1 MSTWTG
7 PGTWEALGKGN
18 YPWIPRTTLNF
29 PAAGSLRSL
38 EKRAVRWDPEDAQ
51 DLDPGA
57 GKEVQERAGR
67 KGLDV
72 ERSKRLYGNGR
83 SCEQLLALSNAL
95 PPPRW
100 LCHPRRTKP
109 GLSSPCSWNAQTLR
123 PVIYQAAGELSSA
136 ALTAA
141 PQSFPV
147 SQRSLPGVPRVSK
160 APARTQG
167 RSWEEPQRWSQGTGT
182 RGHSAEAATAAMS
195 SQDTG
200 ARSHPPGLGGGRGAP
215 MLSTAHHPP
224 RKNP

>member
-1 MSTWTG
+1 MG
-7 PGTWEALGKGN
+7 PRG
-18 YPWIPRTTLNF
+18 
-29 PAAGSLRSL
+29 RSGFRPL
-38 EKRAVRWDPEDAQ
+38 EP
-51 DLDPGA
+51 

-95 PPPRW
+95 PSPHW

-109 GLSSPCSWNAQTLR
+109 GLSSPCSWHAQTLR
-123 PVIYQAAGELSSA
+123 PVIYQAAGELPSV

-160 APARTQG
+160 APAGTQG
-167 RSWEEPQRWSQGTGT
+167 RSWEEPQRWRQGTGT
-182 RGHSAEAATAAMS
+182 QGRSEKAATAAIS

-200 ARSHPPGLGGGRGAP
+200 ARSHPPGLGGGRGGSSAEHCSP
-215 MLSTAHHPP
+215 SPQEEPINGTGQVP
-224 RKNP
+224 